1 MAYIVNKTNGDI
13 LVTID
18 DGTADV
24 QTTSLVLIGKNY
36 PNYGEP
42 LNENLIKLLENSARS
57 TRPTT
62 PIVGQQWYDTVNQVM
77 MVYTGDGRD
86 SGWDPVG
93 AHIYQNLTGTGVSY
107 VPFLGA
113 TVQNPAL
120 ETNTARGPVLQAST
134 GNFGIGSGSTTVPQ
148 SKLVVSA
155 GTTYNRSLSGPIGG
169 TETITHLHGSN
180 SATARFLIDSYGSSG
195 TVVSLRQAGG
205 TAGSLTA
212 TQANTAVGSVHGH
225 GYDGTSYTTYR
236 AGINFVASENWTTNN
251 SGTRIEFYTTPVGNA
266 SPTLGMRLLGS
277 GALDVKGDVTAYY
290 TSDPRLKDHIQ
301 PIDNALTRVK
311 QITGVTFNW
320 KETVTEKDPT
330 RREAGV
336 LADQVKAVMPEVVID
351 REDGYQAVQ
360 YEKLVPLLIEAI
372 KELSAEVEALKNR

>member
-36 PNYGEP
+36 SNYGEP

-62 PIVGQQWYDTVNQVM
+62 PMVGQQWYDTVNQVM

-93 AHIYQNLTGTGVSY
+93 AHIYQNFGTGISY

-113 TVQNPAL
+113 TIQNPAL
-120 ETNTARGPVLQAST
+120 ETNTARGPVVQAST
-134 GNFGIGSGSTTVPQ
+134 GNFGIGSGGTIAPQ

-155 GTTYNRSLSGPIGG
+155 GTDYTRSLSGPIGG

-180 SATARFLIDSYGSSG
+180 SAIARFLIDSYGTGG

-205 TAGSLTA
+205 TAGALTA
-212 TQANTAVGSVHGH
+212 TQANTAVGSLHGH
-225 GYDGTSYTTYR
+225 GHNGTDYSTYR
-236 AGINFVASENWTTNN
+236 AGINFVATENWTTNN
-251 SGTRIEFYTTPVGNA
+251 NGTRIEFYTTPVGNA
-266 SPTLGMRLLGS
+266 TPTLGMRLLGS
-277 GALDVKGDVTAYY
+277 GTLEVKGDVTAYY
-290 TSDPRLKDHIQ
+290 TSDPKLKTDIQTIDH
-301 PIDNALTRVK
+301 ALDRVK
-311 QITGVTFNW
+311 QISGVTFNW
-320 KETVTEKDPT
+320 NELAVDKDT
-330 RREAGV
+330 QRREAGV

-351 REDGYQAVQ
+351 RDDGYQAVQ

-372 KELSAEVEALKNR
+372 KELAAEVETLKNR